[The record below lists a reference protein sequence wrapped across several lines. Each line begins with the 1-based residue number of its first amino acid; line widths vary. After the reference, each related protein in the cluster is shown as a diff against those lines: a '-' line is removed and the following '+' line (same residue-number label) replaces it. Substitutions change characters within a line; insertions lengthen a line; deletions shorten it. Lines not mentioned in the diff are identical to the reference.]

1 MCGILNVV
9 PITILGGEVAR
20 VFSAFLRFA
29 VTVAAIPLC
38 AQYMDGVHMTDWTKA
53 ALIGV
58 ILAIL
63 YLVLRP
69 LMRLLLKVVNWLTL
83 GLLYVVVDAWLVW
96 TAIGMLNGAVTVDS
110 FWWAVAMAVVVNVA
124 RTLIGALTGSLRE

>member
-1 MCGILNVV
+1 
-9 PITILGGEVAR
+9 
-20 VFSAFLRFA
+20 
-29 VTVAAIPLC
+29 
-38 AQYMDGVHMTDWTKA
+38 MDGVHMTDWTKA